1 MCMKL
6 CMCVADRTNV
16 FINLTQ
22 EQEQEQEGK
31 YQKKYLRHRPA
42 SVVFVEWR
50 AR

>member
-22 EQEQEQEGK
+22 EQEQEGK
-31 YQKKYLRHRPA
+31 YQK
-42 SVVFVEWR
+42 ST
-50 AR
+50 

>member
-22 EQEQEQEGK
+22 EQEQGGK